1 LPITNELE
9 KSRRVLLELKENKVR
24 KLKLQ
29 VQITVDGYVGGPEG
43 DHDWRTWNWDEK
55 LKAFAYP
62 LRDVCD
68 TILLGRKTA
77 EVFIPHFED
86 TVNNLEAKNTDK
98 ALDEKFEYANRMV
111 SMPKIVFS
119 KTMKTFDG
127 KNVTV
132 ENGDLVTAVTDLKSK
147 EGKDMIVYGGA
158 GLVSSLIK
166 EGLIDDFY
174 FFVNP
179 VMINKG
185 LRIFDLLEH
194 RQKLS
199 LISATPYACGIS
211 VLVFKLNNE

>member
-1 LPITNELE
+1 M
-9 KSRRVLLELKENKVR
+9 R

-29 VQITVDGYVGGPEG
+29 VQITVDGYVGGPSG
-43 DHDWRTWNWDEK
+43 DHDWRIWNWDDK
-55 LKAFAYP
+55 LKEFAYP
-62 LRDVCD
+62 LRDACD
-68 TILLGRKTA
+68 TILLGRKLA

-86 TVNNLEAKNTDK
+86 TVNNLQPQNTDK

-111 SMPKIVFS
+111 TMPKIVFS

-127 KNVTV
+127 KNVSV
-132 ENGDLVTAVTDLKSK
+132 ENGDLVTAIKNLKSK

-158 GLVSSLIK
+158 GFVSSLIK
-166 EGLIDDFY
+166 EGLIDEFN

-199 LISATPYACGIS
+199 LISAIPYECGIS

>member
-1 LPITNELE
+1 M
-9 KSRRVLLELKENKVR
+9 R

-29 VQITVDGYVGGPEG
+29 VQITVDGYVGGPDG
-43 DHDWRTWNWDEK
+43 DHDWRIWNWDDK
-55 LKAFAYP
+55 LKEFAYP

-68 TILLGRKTA
+68 TILLGRKMA
-77 EVFIPHFED
+77 ETFIPHFED
-86 TVNNLEAKNTDK
+86 TVNNLQAKNADK
-98 ALDEKFEYANRMV
+98 ALDEKFAYANRMV

-119 KTMKTFDG
+119 KTMKTFEG
-127 KNVTV
+127 KNVSV
-132 ENGDLVTAVTDLKSK
+132 ENGDLVTAIKNLKSRKVSGK

-158 GLVSSLIK
+158 GFVSSLIK
-166 EGLIDDFY
+166 EGLIDEFN

-199 LISATPYACGIS
+199 PISATAYECGIS
-211 VLVFKLNNE
+211 VLIFKLNNE

>member
-1 LPITNELE
+1 M
-9 KSRRVLLELKENKVR
+9 R

-29 VQITVDGYVGGPEG
+29 VQITVDGYVGGPDG
-43 DHDWRTWNWDEK
+43 DHDWRIWNWDDE

-68 TILLGRKTA
+68 TILLGRKMA
-77 EVFIPHFED
+77 EGFIPHFED
-86 TVNNLEAKNTDK
+86 TVNNLQGKHADK
-98 ALDEKFEYANRMV
+98 ASEEKFKYANRMV

-119 KTMKTFDG
+119 KTMKTFHG
-127 KNVTV
+127 KNVSV
-132 ENGDLVTAVTDLKSK
+132 ENGDFVTAIKNLKSRPDNYRELSGK

-158 GLVSSLIK
+158 GFVSSLIK
-166 EGLIDDFY
+166 EGLIDEFN

-199 LISATPYACGIS
+199 LISATAYDCGIS
-211 VLVFKLNNE
+211 VVVYKLDNE

>member
-1 LPITNELE
+1 M
-9 KSRRVLLELKENKVR
+9 R

-29 VQITVDGYVGGPEG
+29 VQISVDGYVGGPDG
-43 DHDWRTWNWDEK
+43 DHDWRTWNWDDK

-68 TILLGRKTA
+68 TILLGRKMA
-77 EVFIPHFED
+77 ETFIPHFED
-86 TVNNLEAKNTDK
+86 TVNTLHAKNNDK
-98 ALDEKFEYANRMV
+98 ALDEKFAYANRMV

-119 KTMKTFDG
+119 KTMKTFPG
-127 KNVTV
+127 KNVFV
-132 ENGDLVTAVTDLKSK
+132 ENGDLVTVINNLKHK

-158 GLVSSLIK
+158 GFVSSLIK
-166 EGLIDDFY
+166 EGLIDEFN

-199 LISATPYACGIS
+199 LINATPYACGIA
-211 VLVFKLNNE
+211 VLTFKLNNE

>member
-1 LPITNELE
+1 M
-9 KSRRVLLELKENKVR
+9 R

-29 VQITVDGYVGGPEG
+29 VQLSVDGYVGGPNG
-43 DHDWRTWNWDEK
+43 DLDWRTWNWDDQ

-68 TILLGRKTA
+68 TILLGRKQA
-77 EVFIPHFED
+77 ETFIPHFEE
-86 TVNNLEAKNTDK
+86 TVNHLQAENGDK
-98 ALDEKFEYANRMV
+98 ALDEKFAYANRMV
-111 SMPKIVFS
+111 NMPKIIFS
-119 KTMKTFDG
+119 KTMKAFDG
-127 KNVTV
+127 KNVSV
-132 ENGDLVTAVTDLKSK
+132 ENGDLVTAITNLKSK

-158 GLVSSLIK
+158 TFVSSLIR
-166 EGLIDDFY
+166 EGLIDEFY

-199 LISATPYACGIS
+199 LISATPYACGIA
-211 VLVFKLNNE
+211 VLTFKLPS

>member
-1 LPITNELE
+1 M
-9 KSRRVLLELKENKVR
+9 R

-29 VQITVDGYVGGPEG
+29 VQISVDGYVGGPNGEL
-43 DHDWRTWNWDEK
+43 DWRTWNWDDK

-68 TILLGRKTA
+68 TILLGRKMA

-86 TVNNLEAKNTDK
+86 TVNNLQPKNADK
-98 ALDEKFEYANRMV
+98 ALDEKFAYANRMV

-127 KNVTV
+127 KNVSV
-132 ENGDLVTAVTDLKSK
+132 ENGDFVTSIKNLKSR
-147 EGKDMIVYGGA
+147 EGKDIIVYGGA
-158 GLVSSLIK
+158 GFVSSLIK
-166 EGLIDDFY
+166 EGIIDEFN

-199 LISATPYACGIS
+199 LISATPYECGIS

>member
-1 LPITNELE
+1 
-9 KSRRVLLELKENKVR
+9 LKE
-24 KLKLQ
+24 
-29 VQITVDGYVGGPEG
+29 
-43 DHDWRTWNWDEK
+43 
-55 LKAFAYP
+55 FAYP
-62 LRDVCD
+62 LRDNCD
-68 TILLGRKTA
+68 TILLGRKLA

-86 TVNNLEAKNTDK
+86 TVNNQQPQNADK
-98 ALDEKFEYANRMV
+98 ALDEKFAYANRMV

-132 ENGDLVTAVTDLKSK
+132 ENGDLVTAIKDLKSK

-158 GLVSSLIK
+158 GFVSSLVK
-166 EGLIDDFY
+166 EGLIDEFY

-199 LISATPYACGIS
+199 PISATLYECGIS
-211 VLVFKLNNE
+211 VLIFKLNND

>member
-1 LPITNELE
+1 M
-9 KSRRVLLELKENKVR
+9 R

-29 VQITVDGYVGGPEG
+29 VQISVDGFVGGPNG
-43 DHDWRTWNWDEK
+43 DHDWRTWNWDDK

-68 TILLGRKTA
+68 TILLGRKMA
-77 EVFIPHFED
+77 ETFIPHFED
-86 TVNNLEAKNTDK
+86 TVNTLQPQNADK
-98 ALDEKFEYANRMV
+98 TLDEKFAYANRMV
-111 SMPKIVFS
+111 SMPKIIFS
-119 KTMKTFDG
+119 KTMKTFEG
-127 KNVTV
+127 KNVSV
-132 ENGDLVTAVTDLKSK
+132 ENGDLVTAIKNLKNK

-158 GLVSSLIK
+158 GFVSSLIK
-166 EGLIDDFY
+166 EGLIDEFN

-211 VLVFKLNNE
+211 VLVFKLSNE

>member
-1 LPITNELE
+1 M
-9 KSRRVLLELKENKVR
+9 R

-29 VQITVDGYVGGPEG
+29 VQITVDGFVGGPDG
-43 DHDWRTWNWDEK
+43 DHDWRIWNWDDK

-68 TILLGRKTA
+68 TILLGRKMA
-77 EVFIPHFED
+77 EAFIPHFED
-86 TVNNLEAKNTDK
+86 TVNNLQAKNADK
-98 ALDEKFEYANRMV
+98 ALDEKFAYANRMV

-127 KNVTV
+127 KNVSV
-132 ENGDLVTAVTDLKSK
+132 ENGDLVTAIKNLKSRPDNCRELSGK

-158 GLVSSLIK
+158 GFVSSLIK
-166 EGLIDDFY
+166 EGLIDEFN

-199 LISATPYACGIS
+199 LISATAYECGIS
-211 VLVFKLNNE
+211 VVVYKLNNE

>member
-1 LPITNELE
+1 M
-9 KSRRVLLELKENKVR
+9 R

-29 VQITVDGYVGGPEG
+29 VQITVDGYVGGPNG
-43 DHDWRTWNWDEK
+43 DHDWRTWNWDDK

-68 TILLGRKTA
+68 TILLGRKLA

-86 TVNNLEAKNTDK
+86 TVNNLQAKNADK
-98 ALDEKFEYANRMV
+98 ALDEKYAYANRMV

-119 KTMKTFDG
+119 KTIKTFDG
-127 KNVTV
+127 KNVSV
-132 ENGDLVTAVTDLKSK
+132 ENGDLVTAIKNLKSK
-147 EGKDMIVYGGA
+147 DGKDLIVYGGA
-158 GLVSSLIK
+158 GFVSSLIK
-166 EGLIDDFY
+166 EGLIDEFN

-199 LISATPYACGIS
+199 LISATPYECGVA
-211 VLVFKLNNE
+211 VLTFKLNNE